1 MPSQKNLTG
10 NFGQRDFFDKVWFQ
24 LWPILAG
31 KGWKFSKIFSTKSFI
46 DPWPIDGPITI
57 FLKNQSLV
65 LQIAKFFG
73 LKLVKFWYFFGHAPH
88 GPMLAP
94 NPKVFGSHWSP
105 DGVVSKT
112 GPYQNCYPRSGA
124 GLVWIT
130 HIYALNH
137 FSSSYLFKK
146 VAVAGNWTRVCRSRP
161 KHYTIWAILVA
172 WKDKC

>member
-31 KGWKFSKIFSTKSFI
+31 KGWKFSKFFSTKSFI
-46 DPWPIDGPITI
+46 DPWPIDGLITI

-94 NPKVFGSHWSP
+94 NPEVFGSHWSP

-130 HIYALNH
+130 HIYALNLW
-137 FSSSYLFKK
+137 SGIYYIDKEDS
-146 VAVAGNWTRVCRSRP
+146 
-161 KHYTIWAILVA
+161 
-172 WKDKC
+172 KDCASADFCEASNL